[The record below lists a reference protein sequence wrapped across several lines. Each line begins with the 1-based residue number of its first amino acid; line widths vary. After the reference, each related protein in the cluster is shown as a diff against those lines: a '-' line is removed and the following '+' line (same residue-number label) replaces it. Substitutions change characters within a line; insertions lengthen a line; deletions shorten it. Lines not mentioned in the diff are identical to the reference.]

1 MRDLIKK
8 YQQKLELLQSAID
21 NEEKNNINS
30 RDLYHMIVRKDLLR
44 EVIQDL
50 ESQL

>member
-1 MRDLIKK
+1 MKDLIKK
-8 YQQKLELLQSAID
+8 YQQKLELLQLAID
-21 NEEKNNINS
+21 NSEENNINS
-30 RDLYHMIVRKDLLR
+30 SDLYHMDHKRDLLE

>member
-1 MRDLIKK
+1 MKDLIKK
-8 YQQKLELLQSAID
+8 YQQKLELLQSAIE
-21 NEEKNNINS
+21 NQKQNNINS

>member
-1 MRDLIKK
+1 MKDLIKK
-8 YQQKLELLQSAID
+8 YKQKLELLQSAID
-21 NEEKNNINS
+21 NQEKNNINS
-30 RDLYHMIVRKDLLR
+30 RDLYHMDHKRDLLI

>member
-1 MRDLIKK
+1 MKDLIKK
-8 YQQKLELLQSAID
+8 YQQKLEFLQSAID
-21 NEEKNNINS
+21 NAEKNIINS
-30 RDLYHMIVRKDLLR
+30 MVLFHMDHKKDLLE

>member
-1 MRDLIKK
+1 MKDLIKK
-8 YQQKLELLQSAID
+8 YEQKLELLQSAID
-21 NEEKNNINS
+21 NQEKNNINS
-30 RDLYHMIVRKDLLR
+30 RDLYHMDNIRDLLR